1 MPSVDTLLVFAALS
15 LGLALTPG
23 PNMLY
28 LVSRALAQG
37 TRAGMVSLTGCQ
49 AGSLAIMLCAAAGIT
64 AALLAVPYAWDALR
78 LGGAAYLMW
87 LAWQCVRPGGE
98 PLFAPRALPAEPD
111 GRLFLVGFA
120 TAALNPKV
128 ALFYV
133 AVLPPFLD
141 PARGDVFVQAA
152 ILGTVQIAIC
162 TAFDAVLVRGAAA
175 TARFLGNNPGWML
188 VQRWVLGGALA
199 LIAVKLAL
207 SDGRSA

>member
-1 MPSVDTLLVFAALS
+1 MPSLDTLLVFAALS

-28 LVSRALAQG
+28 LVSRSLAQG
-37 TRAGMVSLTGCQ
+37 TRAGMVSLIGCQ

-64 AALLAVPYAWDALR
+64 AALLAIPYAWDALR

-111 GRLFLVGFA
+111 ARLFAVGFA

-152 ILGTVQIAIC
+152 ILGAVQIGLC
-162 TAFDAVLVRGAAA
+162 TAFDAVLVRGASA
-175 TARFLGNNPGWML
+175 TARFLGSNPGWMA
-188 VQRWVLGGALA
+188 VQRWLLGGALA

-207 SDGRSA
+207 SDGRG